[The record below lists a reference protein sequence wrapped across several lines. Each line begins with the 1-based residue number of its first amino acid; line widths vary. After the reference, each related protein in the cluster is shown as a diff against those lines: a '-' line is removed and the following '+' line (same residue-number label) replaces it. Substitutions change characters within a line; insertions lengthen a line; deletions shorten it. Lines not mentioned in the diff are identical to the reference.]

1 MPRVLRL
8 SQVDVEEAV
17 SEASHVVSS
26 GGLIVYPTDTVY
38 GLGADPFNEAAV
50 ERVFEAKRREAKPM
64 PILVSS
70 VEAARRIAYVSV
82 EAEALIEA
90 FWPGPLTIV
99 LPSRGL
105 LPSRVTA
112 GLSSVGVRMPS
123 HDVALRLIEA
133 CGGLLIGT
141 SANISGRQPPRTV
154 EEALA
159 QLGGAVDL
167 ALDAGPATY
176 GKPSTVVELRGGELK
191 LIREGA
197 LSWSEVVKAL
207 RIR

>member
-8 SQVDVEEAV
+8 GQVGVEEAV
-17 SEASHVVSS
+17 SEASLVVSS

-64 PILVSS
+64 PVLVSS
-70 VEAARRIAYVSV
+70 VEAARRIAYVSA

-105 LPSRVTA
+105 LPSRVSA
-112 GLSSVGVRMPS
+112 GLSSIGVRMPS
-123 HDVALRLIEA
+123 HGVALRLIEA
-133 CGGLLIGT
+133 CGGLLVGT

-159 QLGGAVDL
+159 QLGDAVDL

-176 GKPSTVVELRGGELK
+176 GRPSTVVELTDGGLK

-197 LSWSEVVKAL
+197 LSWSEIARVL
-207 RIR
+207 RVR